1 MTSRKTADY
10 LSLTNCS
17 FNSSSMPTGGFE
29 SGWQITNAYSC
40 INVSALIKTV
50 GGVFSIY
57 LNSIK
62 SDTYEQLYFTKE
74 LTADVPFYKRFIIPN
89 TFFRIELLQSSG
101 NPEGYI
107 NTAMNANNQFSAY
120 TFLNSP
126 INLNPD
132 TQLQRV
138 ANDFQLDL
146 VRGVHSNFQ
155 KVNIQGIERTIPAP
169 GSSEVVGFGTTFRYQ
184 GSGETQM
191 RGLSANDVPSGTGAR
206 SVRIVGILQ
215 DETAFDSVFG
225 TGGASTG
232 LLGLNIAVI
241 NRIIIESVGSG
252 GELAGD
258 IIFEDSVSGEQLG
271 IIYATENS
279 SRSAIYGIPSD
290 KQLVL
295 KDINICS
302 KAPEGILTVREYKP
316 STNIFYNLGEFLIDT
331 SYTQVSYNLD
341 GLIPAGNIIQIEF
354 KNTSSVSTGSISITC
369 NVNGMLCPLV
379 NNF

>member
-1 MTSRKTADY
+1 M
-10 LSLTNCS
+10 
-17 FNSSSMPTGGFE
+17 
-29 SGWQITNAYSC
+29 
-40 INVSALIKTV
+40 
-50 GGVFSIY
+50 
-57 LNSIK
+57 
-62 SDTYEQLYFTKE
+62 
-74 LTADVPFYKRFIIPN
+74 
-89 TFFRIELLQSSG
+89 
-101 NPEGYI
+101 
-107 NTAMNANNQFSAY
+107 
-120 TFLNSP
+120 
-126 INLNPD
+126 
-132 TQLQRV
+132 
-138 ANDFQLDL
+138 
-146 VRGVHSNFQ
+146 
-155 KVNIQGIERTIPAP
+155 
-169 GSSEVVGFGTTFRYQ
+169 
-184 GSGETQM
+184 
-191 RGLSANDVPSGTGAR
+191 
-206 SVRIVGILQ
+206 
-215 DETAFDSVFG
+215 
-225 TGGASTG
+225 
-232 LLGLNIAVI
+232 NIAVI

-354 KNTSSVSTGSISITC
+354 KNTSSVATGNISITC

>member
-29 SGWQITNAYSC
+29 SGWQITNAYAC
-40 INVSALIKTV
+40 INISALIKTV
-50 GGVFSIY
+50 GGILNIY
-57 LNSIK
+57 TNSIK
-62 SDTYEQLYFTKE
+62 SDTYQSLYYTKE
-74 LTADVPFYKRFIIPN
+74 LTADTAFFKRFIIPN

-101 NPEGYI
+101 TPEGYI

-126 INLNPD
+126 IDLNPD

-146 VRGVHSNFQ
+146 VRGVHNDFQ
-155 KVNIQGIERTIPAP
+155 KVNIQGIERTLPAP
-169 GSSEVVGFGTTFRYQ
+169 GTSEVVGFGTSYRYQ
-184 GSGETQM
+184 GSGMTQM
-191 RGLSANDVPSGTGAR
+191 RGLNANDVPGGTGAR
-206 SVRIVGILQ
+206 TVRIIGILQ
-215 DETAFDSVFG
+215 DETSFDSLFD

-232 LLGLNIAVI
+232 LLGINIAVI

-279 SRSAIYGIPSD
+279 SRSAIYGLPSD

-302 KAPEGILTVREYKP
+302 KAPEGILKVLEYKP

-331 SYTQVSYNLD
+331 SYTQVSYTLD
-341 GLIPAGNIIQIEF
+341 GLIEAGNIIQIEF
-354 KNTSSVSTGSISITC
+354 KNTSSVSTGSLSITC
-369 NVNGMLCPLV
+369 NINGMLCPLV

>member
-29 SGWQITNAYSC
+29 SGWQITNAYAC
-40 INVSALIKTV
+40 INISALIKTV
-50 GGVFSIY
+50 GGILNIY
-57 LNSIK
+57 TNSIK
-62 SDTYEQLYFTKE
+62 SDTYQTLYYTKE
-74 LTADVPFYKRFIIPN
+74 LTADTAFFKRFIIPN

-101 NPEGYI
+101 TPEGYI

-126 INLNPD
+126 IDLNPD

-146 VRGVHSNFQ
+146 VRGVHNDFQ
-155 KVNIQGIERTIPAP
+155 KVNIQGIERTLPAP
-169 GSSEVVGFGTTFRYQ
+169 GTSEVVGFGTSYRYQ
-184 GSGETQM
+184 GSGMTQM
-191 RGLSANDVPSGTGAR
+191 RGLNANDVPGGTGAR
-206 SVRIVGILQ
+206 TVRIIGILQ
-215 DETAFDSVFG
+215 DETSFDSLFD

-232 LLGLNIAVI
+232 LLGINIAVI

-279 SRSAIYGIPSD
+279 SRSAIYGLPSD

-302 KAPEGILTVREYKP
+302 KAPEGILKVLEYKP

-331 SYTQVSYNLD
+331 SYTQVSYTLD
-341 GLIPAGNIIQIEF
+341 GLIEAGNIIQIEF
-354 KNTSSVSTGSISITC
+354 KNTSSVSTGSLSITC
-369 NVNGMLCPLV
+369 NINGMLCPLV

>member
-29 SGWQITNAYSC
+29 SGWQITNAYAC
-40 INVSALIKTV
+40 INISALIKTV
-50 GGVFSIY
+50 GGILNIY
-57 LNSIK
+57 TNSIK
-62 SDTYEQLYFTKE
+62 SDTYQTLYYTKE
-74 LTADVPFYKRFIIPN
+74 LTADTAFFKRFIIPN

-101 NPEGYI
+101 TPEGYI

-126 INLNPD
+126 IDLNPD

-146 VRGVHSNFQ
+146 VRGVHNDFQ
-155 KVNIQGIERTIPAP
+155 KVNIQGIERTLPAP
-169 GSSEVVGFGTTFRYQ
+169 GTSEVVGFGTSYRYQ
-184 GSGETQM
+184 GSGMTQM
-191 RGLSANDVPSGTGAR
+191 RGLNANDVPGGTGAR
-206 SVRIVGILQ
+206 TVRIIGILQ
-215 DETAFDSVFG
+215 DETPFDSLFD

-232 LLGLNIAVI
+232 LLGINIAVI

-279 SRSAIYGIPSD
+279 SRSAIYGLPSD

-302 KAPEGILTVREYKP
+302 KAPEGILKVLEYKP

-331 SYTQVSYNLD
+331 SYTQVSYTLD
-341 GLIPAGNIIQIEF
+341 GLIEAGNIIQIEF
-354 KNTSSVSTGSISITC
+354 KNTSSVSTGSLSITC
-369 NVNGMLCPLV
+369 NINGMLCPLV